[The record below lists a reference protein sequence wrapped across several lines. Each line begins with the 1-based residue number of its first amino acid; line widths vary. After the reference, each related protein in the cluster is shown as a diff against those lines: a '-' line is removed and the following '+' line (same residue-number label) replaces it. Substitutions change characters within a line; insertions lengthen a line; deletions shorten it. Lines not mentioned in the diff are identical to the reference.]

1 MNLLPGRSLAVRL
14 ALAVLSGCLLVYL
27 VILLDIHQWTEGTL
41 RQRIRREGANVI
53 EAAAARIDAEL
64 ARVEETPTTLAPL
77 LASERLS
84 ATDLERALC
93 LAVAASPNVFG
104 STAAFEPGALLPDRE
119 GYAPYCYR
127 AGARRLVK
135 DLSASYDYRSQDW
148 YRLPKQAGAPRW
160 SEPYFDEGGGEIL
173 MATYSVPFQRRG
185 ALAGIVTAD
194 VALEWL
200 QKFMAGLRVG
210 REGYAFLVSRSGTI
224 VTHPDVRLAMK
235 ATIHDLANHGDP
247 GWASVAEAIAAGRS
261 GFERTSGFP
270 AGAPCFV
277 VFRPLRAAGWSLAT
291 VFPEAETLADIGA
304 LRSRMRWRGM
314 FGGLA
319 LVLVVIFV
327 ARTVTRPIEQLARA
341 AQQVAGGELDAPL
354 PEVRSRDEIGRL
366 AASFK
371 EMQTALGVYIG
382 AIKSKAAAEERMESE
397 LRIARQIQMAL
408 IPREALLATERL
420 GCDMFGLLE
429 PARAVGGDLY
439 DVVVPRPGEVCFVI
453 GDVSDKGIPAA
464 LFMAVIDT
472 LFEAA
477 ARETASPEALLARV
491 NDALVEG
498 NSANMFV
505 TLVCG
510 MLETGSGRLRLA
522 SGGHTRPVLLLRGA
536 PPRFV
541 DAEVGSVVGIASG
554 LTFEGAEL
562 RLGPGDALFLY
573 TDGVTEAHDPDDQ
586 LFGEERLLEH
596 LSRNAESEPRALA
609 QSVRAAVAAFA
620 REAPQFDDIAI
631 LVVRR
636 PLAAGKAVVPVAAS
650 RLEVPATPEGLVAA
664 SRWLGEW
671 CKASG
676 AGVAATH
683 DLDLALDE
691 LVANVMDHG
700 YGPDGSGTVRL
711 FVELAGD
718 NVRLEI
724 RDSCPAFDPLQAPEP
739 GARAEAG
746 YGGLGIELVRR
757 SMNSVE
763 YVRENGENRV
773 ILERRRDT

>member
-1 MNLLPGRSLAVRL
+1 LSVTIDKGKRIAIYWVGGGVSNERFGFALLDRKRLFGNRGMINRATSTSLFL
-14 ALAVLSGCLLVYL
+14 VLPVMFILGCSSTKFVHIEDPSERVVSGCISMLPPSGGEWYV
-27 VILLDIHQWTEGTL
+27 DKHWTEKL
-41 RQRIRREGANVI
+41 Y
-53 EAAAARIDAEL
+53 
-64 ARVEETPTTLAPL
+64 
-77 LASERLS
+77 
-84 ATDLERALC
+84 
-93 LAVAASPNVFG
+93 G
-104 STAAFEPGALLPDRE
+104 S
-119 GYAPYCYR
+119 
-127 AGARRLVK
+127 
-135 DLSASYDYRSQDW
+135 
-148 YRLPKQAGAPRW
+148 
-160 SEPYFDEGGGEIL
+160 
-173 MATYSVPFQRRG
+173 
-185 ALAGIVTAD
+185 
-194 VALEWL
+194 
-200 QKFMAGLRVG
+200 
-210 REGYAFLVSRSGTI
+210 
-224 VTHPDVRLAMK
+224 
-235 ATIHDLANHGDP
+235 DP
-247 GWASVAEAIAAGRS
+247 CE
-261 GFERTSGFP
+261 
-270 AGAPCFV
+270 
-277 VFRPLRAAGWSLAT
+277 
-291 VFPEAETLADIGA
+291 D
-304 LRSRMRWRGM
+304 
-314 FGGLA
+314 
-319 LVLVVIFV
+319 
-327 ARTVTRPIEQLARA
+327 
-341 AQQVAGGELDAPL
+341 
-354 PEVRSRDEIGRL
+354 
-366 AASFK
+366 
-371 EMQTALGVYIG
+371 
-382 AIKSKAAAEERMESE
+382 
-397 LRIARQIQMAL
+397 
-408 IPREALLATERL
+408 
-420 GCDMFGLLE
+420 
-429 PARAVGGDLY
+429 
-439 DVVVPRPGEVCFVI
+439 
-453 GDVSDKGIPAA
+453 
-464 LFMAVIDT
+464 
-472 LFEAA
+472 
-477 ARETASPEALLARV
+477 
-491 NDALVEG
+491 
-498 NSANMFV
+498 
-505 TLVCG
+505 
-510 MLETGSGRLRLA
+510 RLRLA

-757 SMNSVE
+757 TMNSVE